1 MKNLDNKRG
10 LYCANLNDCRACP
23 ACASLPVM
31 NTPKRPM
38 QPPMEEPLDHRQFVA
53 ALSPEQRRAL
63 TAKSDSA
70 GLLHL
75 AGHLTLIAVLATAVI
90 AKVPFWWALML
101 PLGVALIFLFTL
113 NHEAIHRTAF
123 AADWLNETVSRVC
136 ALLLILPATWFRFF
150 HFEHHRHT
158 QDPDRD
164 PELAGTPPQTR
175 LAWLWHVSGIP
186 LWISAIRGL
195 FTNAAGLNRDPFVPP
210 SARGRVQ
217 REALTMVAVYLGL
230 LAVSLWLQTAVLL
243 WVWIIPALL
252 GQPFLRLYLLAEH
265 GRCAFVAN
273 MFENSRSTFTGPLV
287 RFLAWNM
294 PYHAEHHAF
303 PTVPFYR
310 LPQLHRLTAPHL
322 RVTSPGYRD
331 FTARSLAALGD
342 NSPKT

>member
-1 MKNLDNKRG
+1 MT
-10 LYCANLNDCRACP
+10 
-23 ACASLPVM
+23 M
-31 NTPKRPM
+31 PKHP
-38 QPPMEEPLDHRQFVA
+38 QQSDTDEPLDHRRFVA

-63 TAKSDSA
+63 TAKSDRA
-70 GLLHL
+70 GLFHL
-75 AGHLTLIAVLATAVI
+75 AGHLALIVVLATAVI
-90 AKVPFWWALML
+90 AQVPLWWALLL

-123 AADWLNETVSRVC
+123 AAGWLNEVVTRVC
-136 ALLLILPATWFRFF
+136 ALVLILPATWFRFF

-158 QDPDRD
+158 QDPERD
-164 PELAGTPPQTR
+164 PELAGTVPATR
-175 LAWLWHVSGIP
+175 AAWLWHVSGIP
-186 LWISAIRGL
+186 LWISAIKGL
-195 FTNAAGLNRDPFVPP
+195 LTNAAGLNRDPFVPA

-217 REALTMVAVYLGL
+217 REALAMIAVYLGL
-230 LAVSLWLQTAVLL
+230 LATSLWLQTAVLL
-243 WVWIIPALL
+243 WVWVIPALL

-273 MFENSRSTFTGPLV
+273 MFENSRTTFTGPLV

-322 RVTSPGYRD
+322 RVTSLGYRD
-331 FTARSLAALGD
+331 FTARSLAALGND
-342 NSPKT
+342 GSGG